1 MISAEE
7 FLSSHE
13 QMVREPSAPNSS
25 NRGVPGKLPTK
36 ERRRKLSGGFAYL
49 VAADPHDED
58 ECKESALRLLDAAAR
73 SSGSLRDKLAEREYD
88 AEVIERVVTR
98 LEELGLIDDEEY
110 ARNVIRSC
118 TARMM
123 GARGVMRELVRKGV
137 PRPLAERMVRQ
148 TAQAGVFEDCAW
160 ELGRTVVKKNAG
172 KDVEVCK
179 RRFWS
184 AGGRKGHAP
193 EDLRAVSDELFRHRI
208 DE

>member
-1 MISAEE
+1 MI
-7 FLSSHE
+7 
-13 QMVREPSAPNSS
+13 
-25 NRGVPGKLPTK
+25 
-36 ERRRKLSGGFAYL
+36 
-49 VAADPHDED
+49 D
-58 ECKESALRLLDAAAR
+58 
-73 SSGSLRDKLAEREYD
+73 
-88 AEVIERVVTR
+88 RVVAR

-123 GARGVMRELVRKGV
+123 GARGVIRELVRKGV
-137 PRPLAERMVRQ
+137 PRPLAERMVRE

-160 ELGRTVVKKNAG
+160 ELGRTVAKKNAG

-193 EDLRAVSDELFRHRI
+193 EDLRAVSDELFRRRI
-208 DE
+208 YE

>member
-1 MISAEE
+1 MTTSASEAATE
-7 FLSSHE
+7 SASSW
-13 QMVREPSAPNSS
+13 
-25 NRGVPGKLPTK
+25 
-36 ERRRKLSGGFAYL
+36 
-49 VAADPHDED
+49 VAASTMTRTSGSVPEGRSRTRPVSPRRA
-58 ECKESALRLLDAAAR
+58 SAAATAAATASFVDAAAR
-73 SSGSLRDKLAEREYD
+73 SSGSLRDKLVEREYD
-88 AEVIERVVTR
+88 AEVIDRVVAR

-123 GARGVMRELVRKGV
+123 GARGVIRELVRKGV
-137 PRPLAERMVRQ
+137 PRPLAERMVRE

-160 ELGRTVVKKNAG
+160 ELGRTVAKKNAG

-193 EDLRAVSDELFRHRI
+193 EDLRAVSDELFRRRI
-208 DE
+208 YE